1 MKPAKKPFDPALF
14 AETDRIARNAVME
27 YIGASGIFVQDNPDI
42 YGPDLIVY
50 KGFKPDFYAEVEIK
64 KVWKKDQDE
73 FPWST
78 VQLPARK
85 LKFMSLGAPCEFFIL
100 REDLKMAIIL
110 PDYIVAAS
118 PVSEVKNKYVPDGE
132 MFVTVDVSD
141 CQVVII
147 SEEEI
152 PWQ

>member
-14 AETDRIARNAVME
+14 AETDRSARNAVME

-73 FPWST
+73 FPWTT
-78 VQLPARK
+78 VQLPKRK
-85 LKFMSLGAPCEFFIL
+85 LKFMDLGAPCEFFIL
-100 REDLKMAIIL
+100 REDRKMAIII
-110 PDYIVAAS
+110 PDFVVAKS
-118 PVSEVKNKYVPDGE
+118 PVSVVPNKYVAEGE
-132 MFVTVDVSD
+132 LFVTIDVSE
-141 CQVVII
+141 CQVV
-147 SEEEI
+147 EL
-152 PWQ
+152 